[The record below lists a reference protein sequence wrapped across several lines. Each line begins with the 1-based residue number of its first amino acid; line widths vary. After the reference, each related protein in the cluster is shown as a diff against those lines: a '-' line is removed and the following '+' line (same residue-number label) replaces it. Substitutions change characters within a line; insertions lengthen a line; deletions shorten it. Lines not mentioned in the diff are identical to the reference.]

1 MIRKLVHISGTA
13 LMTVLL
19 FASSGLA
26 QTFDVSGGYA
36 WLREEDLTVP
46 KGWYAA
52 AGVNLNDSFAVFG
65 QLSQHTKTLD
75 VSGVDV
81 DTKLTIWGAGPRI
94 TGNQRSAV
102 TYFAQA
108 LLGGA
113 KSSASVSGI
122 SGHGFQRQQFRRPA
136 RRRRGYQG
144 RRRRRCAP
152 ARRPHVHQ
160 GRTRMAT
167 GMGVPDRDRLP
178 RRLVPAR
185 YFKPI

>member
-1 MIRKLVHISGTA
+1 MLRKLVQISGAVLTA
-13 LMTVLL
+13 MLL
-19 FASSGLA
+19 FATTGSA

-52 AGVNLNDSFAVFG
+52 AGVNLSDSFAVFG
-65 QLSQHTKTLD
+65 QLSQHTKTLN

-94 TGNQRSAV
+94 TGNQRSGV

-122 SGHGFQRQQFRRPA
+122 SGTDFSDSNFAVQPAVGVDLKAGGVVGVRLQGGLTFIKAEPEWQREWVFLIGIVY
-136 RRRRGYQG
+136 RGG
-144 RRRRRCAP
+144 
-152 ARRPHVHQ
+152 
-160 GRTRMAT
+160 
-167 GMGVPDRDRLP
+167 
-178 RRLVPAR
+178 
-185 YFKPI
+185 